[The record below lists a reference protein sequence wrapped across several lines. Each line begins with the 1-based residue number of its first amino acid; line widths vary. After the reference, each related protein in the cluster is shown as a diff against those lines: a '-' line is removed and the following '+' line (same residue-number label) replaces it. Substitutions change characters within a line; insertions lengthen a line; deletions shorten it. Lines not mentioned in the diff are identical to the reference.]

1 MRKINLKRL
10 EIFADMQKKI
20 CTVHDV
26 REQLAN
32 LIYANAYGF
41 VGHVLAHKVYESE
54 GEIELTEAEARELGR
69 LVATLGSAPLI
80 DAVLSKLDLKIE
92 DVISPADY
100 K

>member
-41 VGHVLAHKVYESE
+41 VGMYSLIKYMNRKV
-54 GEIELTEAEARELGR
+54 
-69 LVATLGSAPLI
+69 
-80 DAVLSKLDLKIE
+80 K
-92 DVISPADY
+92 
-100 K
+100 

>member
-1 MRKINLKRL
+1 MRKINLQRL

-41 VGHVLAHKVYESE
+41 VGHVLAHKVSE
-54 GEIELTEAEARELGR
+54 GEIELTEAEAHELGR